1 MKLKKSSGY
10 LSYRIWALEIV
21 SGIILLYL
29 AFWISIHADIS
40 NAAQRL
46 SSTVNYVKEQ
56 CNNDQKMEL
65 ASETKSLMRIM
76 ESAEYI
82 NRNLASD
89 MEKSGFEEPDQALLE
104 NYAKESYVTG
114 ILLLSP
120 QGAVEQEYHTDE
132 RNVWDLYENIDAEAL
147 LDVWN
152 FPEKTYAS
160 RVDCEDGSHIDL
172 AAVGRTDRSGILV
185 AYYHTSKEYCRI
197 FVNSMEQLLT
207 GYSVKHDGTI
217 VISNGEEIVASND
230 SRLVGV
236 SMDNNEI
243 LRTIRRHAEGSKL
256 VHVRDGGDTGGR
268 SFGLMEQSRN
278 YYIYAYMPERGVFN
292 KTPQNMLFV
301 ALTYLLVLIIINMV
315 RWQTEKKYQKQK
327 LQIQQ
332 EYAQRLENKNLQLE
346 ESVKRETKANSAK
359 TDFLARMTHDIR
371 TPLNGIIGL
380 LKMEEIHP
388 DDLELLHANREKM
401 LVSADHLL
409 SLINDMLQMSKLEN
423 NEIVLAQDAMD
434 LNALLM
440 DVVTIVEQRA
450 ADAGIT
456 LEYDKVSDKILYPYV
471 YGSPLHVRQI
481 FLNIY
486 GNCIKYNRIGGK
498 VITHLDYLG
507 TADGMVNYRW
517 VISDTGIGMSENFLE
532 HIYEPFV
539 QEHSDARSVYHG
551 TGLGMAIVKRLIDE
565 MNGTIQ
571 VTSQEGKGS
580 TFVVVLPFK
589 IAEKEKVVQPE
600 VATGEASIRGLHL
613 LLAEDNELNA
623 EIAARLLNDEGATV
637 QVVRDGQQAIDAFA
651 SRPQGTYDAILMDIM
666 MPKIDGYTATRVIR
680 STNRQDAKAIPIIAM
695 TAHVFDEDVKQC
707 LEAGMNAH
715 LPKPLQ
721 MEKVVSTIAR
731 LCKRKK

>member
-21 SGIILLYL
+21 SGIILLCL

-56 CNNDQKMEL
+56 CNNNQKMEL

-82 NRNLASD
+82 NWNLASD
-89 MEKSGFEEPDQALLE
+89 MEKSGFEEPDQTLLE

-152 FPEKTYAS
+152 FQEKTYAS
-160 RVDCEDGSHIDL
+160 RVNCEDGSYIDL

-185 AYYHTSKEYCRI
+185 AYYHTSEEYCRI

-236 SMDNNEI
+236 SMDDNEI
-243 LRTIRRHAEGSKL
+243 LRTIRRRAEGSKL

-423 NEIVLAQDAMD
+423 DEIVLTQDAMD

-456 LEYDKVSDKILYPYV
+456 LEYDKASDKILYPYV

-498 VITHLDYLG
+498 VIT
-507 TADGMVNYRW
+507 
-517 VISDTGIGMSENFLE
+517 
-532 HIYEPFV
+532 
-539 QEHSDARSVYHG
+539 DARSVYHG

-600 VATGEASIRGLHL
+600 AATGEASIRGLHL

-680 STNRQDAKAIPIIAM
+680 STNRQDAKTIPIIAM